1 MEKWPRQCLA
11 AGKVCRYGRPD
22 SKRPEIHGIWNQAAI
37 CRLAIG
43 NRRPSELSQSCRM
56 PQAGDYRDRRK
67 IMQTSL
73 VLRRRGRRAFSS
85 LRTTFSPVRCF
96 TTWSQSSVTASPR
109 LRTSCH
115 RRSTKSLRGKL
126 RRRAREYRHRQPE
139 ARQRHRRHSAR
150 KEYSFHGTRAFR
162 CFRKHSTASGCASCW
177 KRSSGLAGSPN
188 HPTSNAA

>member
-1 MEKWPRQCLA
+1 MGKWPRQCLA

-67 IMQTSL
+67 IMRTSL
-73 VLRRRGRRAFSS
+73 VLRRRVRRAFSS
-85 LRTTFSPVRCF
+85 LRTTFSSAGCF

-109 LRTSCH
+109 LRTSC
-115 RRSTKSLRGKL
+115 RWRSTKSLRGKL
-126 RRRAREYRHRQPE
+126 RRRAREYRHRQQKHGNDIADILL
-139 ARQRHRRHSAR
+139 ARNTPFSARGHSAALETIQPR
-150 KEYSFHGTRAFR
+150 VAARP
-162 CFRKHSTASGCASCW
+162 
-177 KRSSGLAGSPN
+177 AGSDRR
-188 HPTSNAA
+188 A